1 MGSTAQDSRRS
12 GFRERPG
19 AKVYFEHDVRREA
32 GDGAGHLL
40 QRDGSGREE
49 DQRRFVQVV
58 QESDREL
65 QAGAGSE
72 DATRGRR
79 ELSGSGG
86 SEPVPQAIAGDS
98 LAGVVFADAQRQ
110 DHDRQAG
117 GRNYGCGER
126 PRWSSEEKGG
136 RAPHGGSEQG
146 FRALSLVARTP

>member
-1 MGSTAQDSRRS
+1 MGTSPQDSRRS
-12 GFRERPG
+12 GFRKRPG
-19 AKVYFEHDVRREA
+19 AEIYFEHDVRREA

-49 DQRRFVQVV
+49 DERRFVQAV
-58 QESDREL
+58 QEGDREL

-72 DATRGRR
+72 DATRGWR

-98 LAGVVFADAQRQ
+98 LAELVSSDAQRQ

-117 GRNYGCGER
+117 GRNYGCGEW
-126 PRWSSEEKGG
+126 PRWSSQEKGG